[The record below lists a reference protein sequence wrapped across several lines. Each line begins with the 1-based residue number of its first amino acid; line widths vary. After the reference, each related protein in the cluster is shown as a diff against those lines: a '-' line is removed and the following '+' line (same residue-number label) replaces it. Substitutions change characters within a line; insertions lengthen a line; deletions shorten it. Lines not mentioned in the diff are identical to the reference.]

1 MGLTHAYAPAV
12 GAFWAAGAAWLFMV
26 FGMDTKLWN
35 TAFSS
40 DKKGSFETR
49 EAGRKTIEHLHRFVE
64 QKKWKGV
71 TPETISPKQLRFF
84 VEARL
89 EKVSPR
95 VVQNEVSHIRR
106 CLQGAGRELG
116 TIRDPK
122 NSWSA
127 ERLSLPTRI
136 ERGTHRAAVS
146 LQARTRLDEL
156 KPDVRA
162 VVDLQ
167 GAMGLRIK
175 EAVMAHHSF
184 SDWSRTLNLCK
195 HGEDVRLNV
204 SHGTKGGRHR
214 DVLIRAET
222 VQNVREAI
230 ENAIVQVEKNAEQKI
245 IGIVAR
251 DDLKDAI
258 QRVTSGLAY
267 RGFRGTDSS
276 HGFRR
281 EWAQAQFVG
290 YRERGLSEDEAKF
303 RLAADLGHGRTDIIG
318 PHYLSGGEG

>member
-162 VVDLQ
+162 VVDP
-167 GAMGLRIK
+167 
-175 EAVMAHHSF
+175 
-184 SDWSRTLNLCK
+184 
-195 HGEDVRLNV
+195 
-204 SHGTKGGRHR
+204 
-214 DVLIRAET
+214 
-222 VQNVREAI
+222 
-230 ENAIVQVEKNAEQKI
+230 
-245 IGIVAR
+245 
-251 DDLKDAI
+251 
-258 QRVTSGLAY
+258 
-267 RGFRGTDSS
+267 SS
-276 HGFRR
+276 
-281 EWAQAQFVG
+281 
-290 YRERGLSEDEAKF
+290 
-303 RLAADLGHGRTDIIG
+303 
-318 PHYLSGGEG
+318 LSGSLRSRKRASQR